1 MTLIDRQA
9 DLDTFCAEV
18 ASSDFIAV
26 DTEFMRDAT
35 YWSRLCLIQ
44 IAGTDRAAA
53 VDALADGI
61 DLAPIWDLLAKRD
74 LLKVMH
80 AARQDIE
87 IFFHQGNVIPEPLF
101 DTQVGAMVCGFGEQI
116 AYDALVSRF
125 AGRRIDKQARFADW
139 ARRPLPRHLISY
151 ALADVTHLRQ
161 VHEGLTEIL
170 RRNGRADWV
179 REEEAVLLDPAT
191 YRMEPED
198 AWRRIKSRSRDPAF
212 LGRLRAV
219 AAWRES
225 EAQRLDVPR
234 NRVMREDALLDVAA
248 QAPADPEAL
257 ARCRGVS
264 RGLAGGARAAGLLRT
279 LAAARDLSPDSVS
292 DVPAGRGRPRGA
304 GAAVELLRVLLK
316 ARCEAEGVAQKL
328 VADAEELEA
337 LATGE
342 ADLRVRTGW
351 RRAIFGADAE
361 RLLRG
366 ELALTLGGGR
376 VVVAEVQ

>member
-9 DLDTFCAEV
+9 DLDIFCTEV
-18 ASSDFIAV
+18 AASDFITV

-44 IAGTDRAAA
+44 IAGADRAAA

-61 DLAPIWDLLAKRD
+61 DLTPIWDLLAKPD

-87 IFFHQGNVIPEPLF
+87 IFFHQGNVIPGPLF
-101 DTQVGAMVCGFGEQI
+101 DTQVGAMVCGFGEQV
-116 AYDALVSRF
+116 AYDALVGRF

-139 ARRPLPRHLISY
+139 ARRPLPGHLISY

-170 RRNGRADWV
+170 RRNGRAGWV

-219 AAWRES
+219 AAWRER

-234 NRVMREDALLDVAA
+234 NRIMREDALLDVAA
-248 QAPADPEAL
+248 QAPADPGAL

-264 RGLAGGARAAGLLRT
+264 RGLAGGRRAAGLLQA
-279 LAAARDLSPDSVS
+279 LAAARDLPPDSAP

-328 VADAEELEA
+328 VADAGELEA

-376 VVVAEVQ
+376 VVVAEVR